1 MSGWRV
7 DDGSIDRAHR
17 DFLSP
22 GVVVLEVGRRRR
34 RANYVSIQR
43 SLLLSNFPPNKLSST
58 LYSLSILFSSPP
70 SFTREKFIP
79 LLPRFRFI
87 SLLRPG
93 KFYRGILHWNLSPRD
108 PAVDDLVKFR
118 VDQLRV
124 DDRSKREKRKEKYF
138 AKIETWY
145 NNSNYLIELEKKVS
159 CNLKIYTK
167 TWSICFSF
175 SRETG
180 RSRRLIHVKMKIHVK
195 KYILKENRIAIEME
209 LNFYLVPG
217 RK

>member
-1 MSGWRV
+1 MDRSTERIVTFYRRV
-7 DDGSIDRAHR
+7 
-17 DFLSP
+17 
-22 GVVVLEVGRRRR
+22 
-34 RANYVSIQR
+34 
-43 SLLLSNFPPNKLSST
+43 LSSWKLAAAAAAPT
-58 LYSLSILFSSPP
+58 TYRFNAPFFSPTFLQTNFLPRYIPFLFSSP
-70 SFTREKFIP
+70 RRRVLHARNLYRIYP